1 MRQLHQTLYVSL
13 FRHAEH
19 YNKSQIRMNL
29 LTGGSD
35 IGCYPFQEKD
45 PFVIEEC
52 PHVFFVGNQPK
63 FDSTVIMGYEG
74 HEVRLIAV
82 PKFKE
87 TGEVVLLDTDTLEV
101 EVVGF
106 QLFGDD

>member
-1 MRQLHQTLYVSL
+1 MNTTIKVRSGNIL
-13 FRHAEH
+13 
-19 YNKSQIRMNL
+19 IRELNL
-29 LTGGSD
+29 
-35 IGCYPFQEKD
+35 GCYPFQEKD

-63 FDSTVIMGYEG
+63 FDSTVIEG
-74 HEVRLIAV
+74 PEGQTVRLIAV

-101 EVVGF
+101 EVVRF

>member
-1 MRQLHQTLYVSL
+1 MLISG
-13 FRHAEH
+13 
-19 YNKSQIRMNL
+19 YN
-29 LTGGSD
+29 T
-35 IGCYPFQEKD
+35 GCYPFQEND

-63 FDSTVIMGYEG
+63 FDSTVVDYEG
-74 HEVRLIAV
+74 QSVRLIAV

-101 EVVGF
+101 EVLRF
-106 QLFGDD
+106 QLFRDD

>member
-1 MRQLHQTLYVSL
+1 MLISG
-13 FRHAEH
+13 
-19 YNKSQIRMNL
+19 YN
-29 LTGGSD
+29 
-35 IGCYPFQEKD
+35 IGCYPFQEND

-63 FDSTVIMGYEG
+63 FDSTVLDYEG
-74 HEVRLIAV
+74 QSVRLIAV

-101 EVVGF
+101 EVLRF